1 MHIILLG
8 TLDTK
13 RDEVLYLRS
22 QLHQN
27 AQRFNTPLEITLI
40 DVGIRATEDPE
51 INISHTDLLTKY
63 SPDSEDTKK
72 DLFALPRGE
81 AIKYIT
87 ACATNCVS
95 HILKT
100 NQVHGIIGTG
110 GSGGTSIISA
120 VMRTAAPIGLPKLI
134 VSTVASG
141 NTGPVVGETDM
152 TLMYSVV
159 DIAGSNQ
166 LLRNVLGNAAGA
178 MAGMASAY
186 EARLESQA
194 QSRETPSKEEKIRV
208 GITMFG
214 VTTPCVDAIRSHLE
228 NNYDVEVYVF
238 HATGH
243 GGKAME
249 RLVDE
254 GHLDAILD
262 LTTTEICDFI
272 AGGEMACDEARLET
286 SLKKGIPTIIS
297 VGATDMV
304 NFGPK
309 ESVPAKYRERKLFVH
324 NPTVTLMRTSKEEC
338 EAVGRFIVGK
348 VDQFA
353 KKPDLVE
360 VWIPRGGVSAISRPG
375 GAFEDADADGALAE
389 SVRTGLQ
396 GKVKVVEDQRDVNDG
411 GFAVDVAERL
421 MALAKEAGL
430 I

>member
-22 QLHQN
+22 QLQQN
-27 AQRFNTPLEITLI
+27 AARFNTPLDITLI
-40 DVGIRATEDPE
+40 DVGIRAIEDAE
-51 INISHTDLLTKY
+51 INISHTDLLRKHT
-63 SPDSEDTKK
+63 PELENTER

-81 AIKYIT
+81 AINYIT
-87 ACATNCVS
+87 ACATNAVS
-95 HILKT
+95 HLLKT
-100 NQVHGIIGTG
+100 SKVQGIIGTG

-159 DIAGSNQ
+159 DIAGSNG
-166 LLRNVLGNAAGA
+166 LLRTVLGNAAGA
-178 MAGMASAY
+178 MVGMASAY
-186 EARLESQA
+186 ETRVQA
-194 QSRETPSKEEKIRV
+194 QRKELGNKEKKQLRI

-228 NNYDVEVYVF
+228 SNYAVEVYVF

-254 GHLDAILD
+254 GQLDAILD
-262 LTTTEICDFI
+262 ITTTEICDLI
-272 AGGEMACDEARLET
+272 AGGEMACDETRLET
-286 SLKKGIPTIIS
+286 SLRKGIPTILS
-297 VGATDMV
+297 AGATDMV

-309 ESVPAKYRERKLFVH
+309 ESVPAKYKERKLYVH

-338 EAVGRFIVGK
+338 EAVGRFIVDK
-348 VDQFA
+348 VNEFA
-353 KKPDLVE
+353 KKPNLVE
-360 VWIPRGGVSAISRPG
+360 IVVPRGGVSAISKTGDP
-375 GAFEDADADGALAE
+375 FEDAEADRALFDLLR
-389 SVRTGLQ
+389 SGLE
-396 GKVKVVEDQRDVNDG
+396 GKVRVVEDQRDVNDQ

-421 MALAKEAGL
+421 MALVKNSGL
-430 I
+430 V